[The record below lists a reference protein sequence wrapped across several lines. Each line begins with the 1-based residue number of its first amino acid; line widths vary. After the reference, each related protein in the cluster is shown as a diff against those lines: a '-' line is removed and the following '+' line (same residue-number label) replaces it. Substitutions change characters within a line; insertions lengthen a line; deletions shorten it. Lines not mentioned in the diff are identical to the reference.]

1 MKLGV
6 PKIFKKFTLNFKYND
21 VKDLEDIIKKN
32 KNNISCLIMEASNI
46 THPKILGE
54 IKKLKNII
62 SYNSTKKLYK
72 KKSFFE
78 ICRKNMQKK

>member
-1 MKLGV
+1 MKLEYQ
-6 PKIFKKFTLNFKYND
+6 KYLKNLLLILNND

-54 IKKLKNII
+54 IKK
-62 SYNSTKKLYK
+62 NSKKYY
-72 KKSFFE
+72 
-78 ICRKNMQKK
+78 